1 MSYDRISSHAE
12 MLRDVVR
19 TEAYDRAISE
29 VIKPG
34 QKAIDFGCGTGI
46 LSHFC
51 ARAGASDVYA
61 IDRSSIIVVARVA
74 AQRNGLENIHFV
86 YGEGDKVELP
96 AKADV
101 LVSEWM
107 GAFLFWER
115 MLEPLIKIRDQY
127 LAEDGVMLPSRMF
140 LKGRLSAMRSC
151 SRRCLFSG
159 SDLIPW
165 TSQLSEIGFSIRRH

>member
-1 MSYDRISSHAE
+1 MFYDRISTHAK

-61 IDRSSIIVVARVA
+61 IDKSSFIAVARVV
-74 AQRNGLENIHFV
+74 AQRNGLDNIHFI
-86 YGEGDKVELP
+86 YGE
-96 AKADV
+96 
-101 LVSEWM
+101 
-107 GAFLFWER
+107 
-115 MLEPLIKIRDQY
+115 
-127 LAEDGVMLPSRMF
+127 
-140 LKGRLSAMRSC
+140 
-151 SRRCLFSG
+151 
-159 SDLIPW
+159 
-165 TSQLSEIGFSIRRH
+165 